1 MSDDTTTIYRVRHS
15 QHEVGPWHAGNCLRG
30 DDYRKLRDTMLLWAE
45 ASFDRMMEDTKEA
58 HPVIRFDHYG
68 MFTEEHVC
76 GTDSIQ
82 KLRHWFCLRDA
93 IIDGL
98 FDAGFTVYKYVVPE
112 ELVTLSYSGLQVA
125 FRPQDAIEIQELT
138 LLVLL
143 D

>member
-1 MSDDTTTIYRVRHS
+1 MSTMAIYRVRHS
-15 QHEVGPWHAGNCLRG
+15 RVNVGPWQAAAFLTSSELAVLKVAM
-30 DDYRKLRDTMLLWAE
+30 YEWAE
-45 ASFDRMMEDTKEA
+45 ASFDRTMEIDKEA
-58 HPVIRFDHYG
+58 HPVIRYDHRG
-68 MFTEEHVC
+68 EFTKHHVC
-76 GTDSIQ
+76 GTDSIW

-112 ELVTLSYSGLQVA
+112 ELVTESYSGLQVA

-138 LLVLL
+138 LLALL